1 MKTEKP
7 NRKKI
12 QGAETKKRL
21 YESAEKL
28 FSNNKFAAV
37 SVESIAEAAGVTKGT
52 FYVHFDSKDELYL
65 SVFNDF
71 VSQLDMDYRAFIDAL
86 PADMPASDVL
96 LALIGRITDVLV
108 GSIGYEN
115 MKNLYTVQLT
125 RDVDTA
131 GVNGYNRDLYKLF
144 SDVLDRGIQRGEFQS
159 SLPLEDLARHFV
171 LAVRGLTYE
180 WCIRYPDF
188 DLREQAVAHYKILL
202 TGLRKAWLKK
212 SDRRTVCFAY
222 LPLGL

>member
-202 TGLRKAWLKK
+202 TGIAK
-212 SDRRTVCFAY
+212 
-222 LPLGL
+222 GLA

>member
-188 DLREQAVAHYKILL
+188 DLREQAVAHFKILL
-202 TGLRKAWLKK
+202 TGIAK
-212 SDRRTVCFAY
+212 
-222 LPLGL
+222 GLA